1 MYFTSWDANVFLC
14 LLSVF
19 PEEVVRRMIKL
30 VKQTHEEFVRI
41 ETLDYHC
48 NLARHLLYL
57 NRMYFPPL
65 ALQELKAKWKWRCP
79 ESRRD
84 SVVRWAS
91 NDWDWRCSHND
102 PPPKIN
108 PGKSTSRAGCWNSGE
123 AWYYSMNRED
133 DYEDYEVNSEDE
145 LTMEYDNENTWER
158 YRRQYVSDWY
168 KNIHEG
174 RYFLFFKEH
183 DILDSKVYDNY
194 RILDKESAYFS
205 GHGGFFKTIKSIWEI
220 GDRWQTAQDL
230 LTIDGP
236 GIGQKPGN
244 HIEHIDDLF

>member
-19 PEEVVRRMIKL
+19 PEEVVRGMIKL
-30 VKQTHEEFVRI
+30 VKNTHEEFVRT

-57 NRMYFPPL
+57 NGMHFPSL
-65 ALQELKAKWKWRCP
+65 SDQELKAKWKWRCP
-79 ESRRD
+79 ERRRN
-84 SVVRWAS
+84 SVVKWAS
-91 NDWDWRCSHND
+91 SDWDWRCSHKD
-102 PPPKIN
+102 PPLKN
-108 PGKSTSRAGCWNSGE
+108 PGKATSIAGYWNSGE
-123 AWYYSMNRED
+123 AWYYSVNRED
-133 DYEDYEVNSEDE
+133 DYEDYEENSEDE
-145 LTMEYDNENTWER
+145 NSEDEHENTWEK

-183 DILDSKVYDNY
+183 DILSSDVYDNY
-194 RILDKESAYFS
+194 RLQDKKR
-205 GHGGFFKTIKSIWEI
+205 GFFQGFATVAISALGE
-220 GDRWQTAQDL
+220 RWQTAQDL

-236 GIGQKPGN
+236 GIGQKCGN

>member
-19 PEEVVRRMIKL
+19 PEEVVRGMIKM
-30 VKQTHEEFVRI
+30 VKETHEEFVRL

-65 ALQELKAKWKWRCP
+65 AIQELKAKWKWRCP
-79 ESRRD
+79 ERRRN
-84 SVVRWAS
+84 SIVRWTS
-91 NDWDWRCSHND
+91 SDWDWRCSRMD
-102 PPPKIN
+102 PPPYKN
-108 PGKSTSRAGCWNSGE
+108 PGKGASRAGYWNSGE
-123 AWYYSMNRED
+123 AWSYSILDRNLD
-133 DYEDYEVNSEDE
+133 TSKLSEDE
-145 LTMEYDNENTWER
+145 EEEYFTMKFEKRREYVGE
-158 YRRQYVSDWY
+158 WY

-174 RYFLFFKEH
+174 RYFLFFKEN
-183 DILDSKVYDNY
+183 DILDSSVYDNY

-236 GIGQKPGN
+236 GLGQGSGN
-244 HIEHIDDLF
+244 HIEHIDDMFL

>member
-14 LLSVF
+14 LLYVF

-30 VKQTHEEFVRI
+30 VKNTHEEFVRT

-65 ALQELKAKWKWRCP
+65 AIQELKAKWKWRCP
-79 ESRRD
+79 ERRRN
-84 SVVRWAS
+84 SIVRWTS
-91 NDWDWRCSHND
+91 SDWDWRCSRMD
-102 PPPKIN
+102 PPPYKN
-108 PGKSTSRAGCWNSGE
+108 PGKGASRAGYWNSGE
-123 AWYYSMNRED
+123 AWSYSILDRNLDTSGWSDEEEEEYFDMKFEKRRE
-133 DYEDYEVNSEDE
+133 
-145 LTMEYDNENTWER
+145 
-158 YRRQYVSDWY
+158 YVGEWY

-183 DILDSKVYDNY
+183 DILSSDVYDKY
-194 RILDKESAYFS
+194 RNQEYSV
-205 GHGGFFKTIKSIWEI
+205 KSIWEL
-220 GDRWQTAQDL
+220 GGLWQTAQDL

-236 GIGQKPGN
+236 GLGQGSGN
-244 HIEHIDDLF
+244 HIEHIDDMFL

>member
-19 PEEVVRRMIKL
+19 PEEVVRGMIKL
-30 VKQTHEEFVRI
+30 VKNTHEEFVRT

-57 NRMYFPPL
+57 NGLHFPSL
-65 ALQELKAKWKWRCP
+65 SDQELKAKWKWRCP
-79 ESRRD
+79 EQRRAN
-84 SVVRWAS
+84 VVRWTYHRGFFRRM
-91 NDWDWRCSHND
+91 DL
-102 PPPKIN
+102 PPKIN
-108 PGKSTSRAGCWNSGE
+108 PGKGTSREGYWNSGD
-123 AWYYSMNRED
+123 AWSYSILDRNLDTSEWH
-133 DYEDYEVNSEDE
+133 EDE
-145 LTMEYDNENTWER
+145 EEEYFTIKEEQ
-158 YRRQYVSDWY
+158 RRQYVSDWY

-183 DILDSKVYDNY
+183 DILSSDIYDKY
-194 RILDKESAYFS
+194 RNKEHS
-205 GHGGFFKTIKSIWEI
+205 IKAISDL

-236 GIGQKPGN
+236 GIGQKSGN